1 MKFTN
6 KKPQEIKKTIQ
17 NQIPLWEMFTSTK
30 NYNVQANE
38 WS

>member
-6 KKPQEIKKTIQ
+6 KKPQQTKKTIQ
-17 NQIPLWEMFTSTK
+17 TQIPLQEMFTSTK
-30 NYNVQANE
+30 NFNVQASE